1 MEENELNKIAF
12 AKCQIVILRNNKT
25 LGFPIGKREITLI
38 AEAILLNKKNL
49 II

>member
-1 MEENELNKIAF
+1 MEENKLNRIAF
-12 AKCQIVILRNNKT
+12 AKCQNVILRNNKT

-38 AEAILLNKKNL
+38 AEAILLNKNL